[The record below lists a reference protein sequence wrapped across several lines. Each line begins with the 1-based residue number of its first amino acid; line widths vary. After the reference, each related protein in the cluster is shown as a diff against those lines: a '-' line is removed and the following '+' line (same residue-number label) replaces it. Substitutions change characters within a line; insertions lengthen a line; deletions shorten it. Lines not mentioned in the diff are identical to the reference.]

1 MVTQKFPLTYQEL
14 TELAGDQLIRF
25 SATFDEYWK
34 LLEKAEFNADF
45 YDNEIIAMSY
55 ENELHSYIVTRLSFL
70 LNTIFFTKT
79 QDYKVH
85 NSNRPIYVKDCG
97 KHTVFNPDGSVIQQP
112 PVHFEYSPRVN
123 AETTPSLIFEVLSKS
138 TRAHDF
144 GTKLPCYK
152 QIPTLQTIVYLETTK
167 PSLLLMERKS
177 KNQWTETAYTELS
190 DTITID
196 NQHINIE
203 DIYSGVT
210 FE

>member
-79 QDYKVH
+79 
-85 NSNRPIYVKDCG
+85 
-97 KHTVFNPDGSVIQQP
+97 
-112 PVHFEYSPRVN
+112 
-123 AETTPSLIFEVLSKS
+123 
-138 TRAHDF
+138 
-144 GTKLPCYK
+144 
-152 QIPTLQTIVYLETTK
+152 
-167 PSLLLMERKS
+167 
-177 KNQWTETAYTELS
+177 
-190 DTITID
+190 
-196 NQHINIE
+196 
-203 DIYSGVT
+203 
-210 FE
+210 

>member
-55 ENELHSYIVTRLSFL
+55 ENELHSLLTTEFSFL
-70 LNTIFFTKT
+70 LKTIYRLNPS
-79 QDYKVH
+79 YKVH
-85 NSNRPIYVKDCG
+85 NSNRPIYVQDCG

-112 PVHFEYSPRVN
+112 PVHFEYSPGMN
-123 AETTPSLIFEVLSKS
+123 AETTPALVFEVLSKS

-152 QIPTLQTIVYLETTK
+152 QIPTLQTIIYLETTK
-167 PSLLLMERKS
+167 PSLLLMERISS
-177 KNQWTETAYTELS
+177 KQWTETAYTELS

-196 NQHINIE
+196 NQSISLK

>member
-25 SATFDEYWK
+25 SATFDEYWE
-34 LLEKAEFNADF
+34 LLEKAEFNADY

-55 ENELHSYIVTRLSFL
+55 ENELHSLLTTEFSFL
-70 LNTIFFTKT
+70 LKTIYRPNPT
-79 QDYKVH
+79 YKVH

-112 PVHFEYSPRVN
+112 PVHFEYSPGMN

-196 NQHINIE
+196 NQHISIE